1 MWFDDCVESNECVGC
16 TATPSSRRRVDGV
29 EDERAVN
36 LISTQVDDDDED
48 RFTRAINDTLQAQ
61 AGADEYKPVTVDA
74 ETLRSLYR
82 AEVFCCK
89 PRQPGLRATYYKSAI
104 PDVHMALSQSCHRFF
119 HEDDFEYAVLKE
131 GKCPYSRA
139 TEVGDFGTV

>member
-1 MWFDDCVESNECVGC
+1 MTRPCWLRRAARNRHRHAIEQVSLES
-16 TATPSSRRRVDGV
+16 
-29 EDERAVN
+29 AVN
-36 LISTQVDDDDED
+36 LMSTQVDDDDED

-131 GKCPYSRA
+131 GRCPYSRA
-139 TEVGDFGTV
+139 KDVGDFGTV

>member
-1 MWFDDCVESNECVGC
+1 MEDDE
-16 TATPSSRRRVDGV
+16 
-29 EDERAVN
+29 
-36 LISTQVDDDDED
+36 DED

-82 AEVFCCK
+82 AEVFCCA

-104 PDVHMALSQSCHRFF
+104 PDVHIGVEIKILRRVRAESTRRLLDGVAMP
-119 HEDDFEYAVLKE
+119 VL
-131 GKCPYSRA
+131 YSS
-139 TEVGDFGTV
+139 TEPEMTS

>member
-1 MWFDDCVESNECVGC
+1 MK
-16 TATPSSRRRVDGV
+16 VD
-29 EDERAVN
+29 AS
-36 LISTQVDDDDED
+36 ISTQVDDDDED

-82 AEVFCCK
+82 AEVFCCA

-104 PDVHMALSQSCHRFF
+104 PDVHIGVDIKILRR
-119 HEDDFEYAVLKE
+119 VLHAIDAS
-131 GKCPYSRA
+131 PAR
-139 TEVGDFGTV
+139 

>member
-1 MWFDDCVESNECVGC
+1 M
-16 TATPSSRRRVDGV
+16 AY
-29 EDERAVN
+29 ERAVN

-139 TEVGDFGTV
+139 KDVGDFGTV

>member
-1 MWFDDCVESNECVGC
+1 M
-16 TATPSSRRRVDGV
+16 
-29 EDERAVN
+29 
-36 LISTQVDDDDED
+36 ISTQVDDDDED

>member
-1 MWFDDCVESNECVGC
+1 M
-16 TATPSSRRRVDGV
+16 
-29 EDERAVN
+29 
-36 LISTQVDDDDED
+36 DDDEDED

-82 AEVFCCK
+82 AEVFCCA

-104 PDVHMALSQSCHRFF
+104 PDVHIGVEINQCVGCTRQFF
-119 HEDDFEYAVLKE
+119 TKSF
-131 GKCPYSRA
+131 SRRRRGRPGSV
-139 TEVGDFGTV
+139 ERRGTGIAERAIKF

>member
-1 MWFDDCVESNECVGC
+1 M
-16 TATPSSRRRVDGV
+16 
-29 EDERAVN
+29 
-36 LISTQVDDDDED
+36 STQVDDDDED
-48 RFTRAINDTLQAQ
+48 RFTRAIARSDTLQAQ

-89 PRQPGLRATYYKSAI
+89 PRQPACGPPTTSGAI
-104 PDVHMALSQSCHRFF
+104 PDVHMALSQSHGGFF

-131 GKCPYSRA
+131 EMSVLAGHGGRGLRDRA
-139 TEVGDFGTV
+139 T

>member
-1 MWFDDCVESNECVGC
+1 MKMAWRSK
-16 TATPSSRRRVDGV
+16 
-29 EDERAVN
+29 RAVN

-82 AEVFCCK
+82 AEVFCCA

-104 PDVHMALSQSCHRFF
+104 PDVHMALSQPCNRFF

-139 TEVGDFGTV
+139 KEVGDFGTV

>member
-1 MWFDDCVESNECVGC
+1 MIGKVRSAPAYRG
-16 TATPSSRRRVDGV
+16 SH
-29 EDERAVN
+29 
-36 LISTQVDDDDED
+36 
-48 RFTRAINDTLQAQ
+48 TLQAQ

-104 PDVHMALSQSCHRFF
+104 PDVHIGVEIKILRRVLHAIDASPARWRGGAGSLFLDGARAAASSCTQ
-119 HEDDFEYAVLKE
+119 LT
-131 GKCPYSRA
+131 G
-139 TEVGDFGTV
+139 